1 MEEDRQAR
9 LHQAEERDELGR
21 VYTETTTQ
29 LEEDIDTEIEELKNK
44 YEQKLNNE
52 REGKY
57 S

>member
-52 REGKY
+52 REGK
-57 S
+57 